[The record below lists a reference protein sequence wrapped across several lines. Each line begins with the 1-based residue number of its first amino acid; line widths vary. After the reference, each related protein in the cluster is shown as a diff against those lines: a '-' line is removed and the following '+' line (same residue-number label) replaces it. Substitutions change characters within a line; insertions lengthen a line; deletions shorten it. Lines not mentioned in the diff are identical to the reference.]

1 MKETRMFIS
10 KKQLSRR
17 AVLRGMGA
25 TLAVPLL
32 DAMLPAM
39 TPLSKTAF
47 AGKSRLVA
55 IEMVH
60 GAAGSTALGRV
71 KNYWSP
77 EQEGAGFEFTLSLKS
92 LEPFRDYITVISNTE
107 LRNAMSLRRQ
117 DDGPMA
123 DHARSSAV
131 FLTGALPARGMS
143 KEIRSGPSIDQIYA
157 GSLKGETPI
166 PSLQLCIEDPTLSG
180 DCGYGYACAYAHTIS
195 WANSVTP
202 LPMTRVPR
210 EVFEKLF
217 TDPFTRGSDNR
228 SRDVLGRVGEASREL
243 KKRLG
248 ASDRSRL
255 DDYLDE
261 VREVERRIEAIEEQ
275 NSVPL
280 THELSNALSSV
291 PDSFDDHVKLMFDLQ
306 LLAFKGDLTRVVT
319 LKLGID
325 RSQRIYPESGVRIPF
340 HTLSHHREQP
350 ENVEEYARLNAYHV
364 SKAAYLLK
372 RLRDTTD
379 GDGNLLD
386 HSVVLYGSP
395 MGDSHFHEHRYLP
408 LFLAGHG
415 NGALKGGQHVSCLKD
430 TPMANVLLSILR
442 RLGLDIERVGDSTGE
457 LAL

>member
-1 MKETRMFIS
+1 MFIS

-25 TLAVPLL
+25 TLALPLL
-32 DAMLPAM
+32 EAMVPAM
-39 TPLSKTAF
+39 TPLAKTPF

-71 KNYWSP
+71 KKYWSP
-77 EQEGAGFEFTLSLKS
+77 EQEGTGFEFTPSLKS
-92 LEPFRDYITVISNTE
+92 LEPFRDYITVVSNTE
-107 LRNAMSLRRQ
+107 LRNAMSLRPQ

-131 FLTGALPARGMS
+131 FLTGALPTRGMS
-143 KEIRSGPSIDQIYA
+143 DEIRSGPSIDQIYA

-166 PSLQLCIEDPTLSG
+166 PSLQLCIEDATLSG
-180 DCGYGYACAYAHTIS
+180 DCGYGYSCAYAHTIS
-195 WANSVTP
+195 WADPVTP
-202 LPMTRVPR
+202 LPMTRAPR
-210 EVFEKLF
+210 DVFEKLF
-217 TDPFTRGSDNR
+217 ADPVTEGSNNR
-228 SRDVLGRVGEASREL
+228 SSDLMGRLGEASREL

-248 ASDRSRL
+248 APDRSRL

-261 VREVERRIEAIEEQ
+261 VREVEKRIEAIEEQ

-280 THELSNALSSV
+280 TREISNAPSSV

-306 LLAFKGDLTRVVT
+306 LLAFKADLTRVVT
-319 LKLGID
+319 FKLGID
-325 RSQRIYPESGVRIPF
+325 RSQRIYPASGIKTPF

-350 ENVEEYARLNAYHV
+350 EKVEEYARLNAYHV
-364 SKAAYLLK
+364 SKVTYLLK
-372 RLRDTTD
+372 RLQDTAD
-379 GDGNLLD
+379 GEGNLLD

-408 LFLAGHG
+408 LFLAGRG
-415 NGALKGGQHVSCLKD
+415 NGALKGGQHVSCLQD
-430 TPMANVLLSILR
+430 TPMANILLTILR
-442 RLGLDIERVGDSTGE
+442 RLGLDIDKVGDSTGE